1 MQQFGPLN
9 PNISNVQALY
19 AGQNMQNG
27 GTTMI
32 LGQMS
37 SNNSLNLAQNA
48 DTTRQNQNFKYQ
60 NTVKSAQNTVLNTQ
74 KPSLANSAADTYP
87 IKAEEGQRAVQ
98 DTSNGDVFENS
109 KKKRMKKI
117 AVAAGIIA
125 AGALLLAAYMRFG
138 KTKNTP
144 PAPSNSAEL
153 NPHKD
158 FSNFTR
164 GKNAQREDASSI
176 LDSNNAPS
184 ENGINSFTEQ
194 GSAESAPKENLRIRI
209 TSNRDKIQIQTEQNN
224 QPDNAPR
231 ITIHDNNGLNQDS
244 GRLTSENTVQE
255 GAPRIIIHQEE
266 AKIADLSDVNN
277 STQGVNQETAR
288 LSQGR
293 NANGLSAIK
302 PEGTAEN
309 GCGFTILPKGTVD
322 ENIRKEYKA
331 EIARTRELWGDKFKI
346 NNIHESG
353 IKFKNVEEIRKILD
367 KQNITAEDLRSI
379 EAIFKKH
386 TGIELHCADSYNIK
400 DFISFFM
407 ETMRY
412 NNYQNLGPDIRHIV
426 IGHGIGNVEGGIRW
440 QFEGNHIGVFDY
452 INSHIPRGEKV
463 LAVVCSSKPLDRP
476 DLLGAVTAN
485 LRDPEKPGK
494 IIVSGENKIIGTTTL
509 LKPNDVSYFKR

>member
-1 MQQFGPLN
+1 
-9 PNISNVQALY
+9 
-19 AGQNMQNG
+19 MQNG

-48 DTTRQNQNFKYQ
+48 GITRQNQNFKYQ

-74 KPSLANSAADTYP
+74 KPSLANSAADTYH

-98 DTSNGDVFENS
+98 GAQNTSNGNVFENS

-117 AVAAGIIA
+117 AIAAGIIA
-125 AGALLLAAYMRFG
+125 AGALLLAVCIKLG
-138 KTKNTP
+138 KTKN
-144 PAPSNSAEL
+144 APSASSNDIEAR
-153 NPHKD
+153 PHNIFGD
-158 FSNFTR
+158 FTP
-164 GKNAQREDASSI
+164 GKNTQKEDISSI
-176 LDSNNAPS
+176 LGNNNAPS

-209 TSNRDKIQIQTEQNN
+209 TSNRDKIQLQTEQNN

-231 ITIHDNNGLNQDS
+231 ITIHDNNELNQDS

-288 LSQGR
+288 LSQDR
-293 NANGLSAIK
+293 DANGLPTIK

-322 ENIRKEYKA
+322 ENIRKEYEA

-412 NNYQNLGPDIRHIV
+412 NNYQNLSPDIRHIV

-452 INSHIPRGEKV
+452 INSSIPRGEKV

-494 IIVSGENKIIGTTTL
+494 IIVSGENKIIGTATL
-509 LKPNDVSYFKR
+509 LKPNDVTYFNR